1 MNLNAF
7 LSRNRRLLLLCA
19 VSVALHGA
27 LLELA
32 ARRLPG
38 PSARMPMHAP
48 LALRLAQ
55 VSPLPPPAPPM
66 PPAPSRAP
74 LNVPEPSIAHPSR
87 PHEAPPPRPSAAAA
101 KPTSVSQAGKAG
113 KADDAAAAPTE
124 QLAGEHAPQ
133 QMPGRY
139 RVRMPGA
146 ARLRYQTLEQ
156 GRTPASQPAYLDWL
170 PGAEGYSLEF
180 NGILGRL
187 SSRGVGG
194 DAGILPQ
201 LAIEIR
207 EGGSARTSF
216 DPDSGA
222 IRFEASGASVPGTIG
237 MQDRAS
243 LLVQLAAIGLG
254 SGGRMKEEIALV
266 VAGAGAAGVERYR
279 VLGLEDV
286 DTGVGALPAWHLA
299 QLAPAGGARLELW
312 LAPSQDWLPVQLR
325 LTGADGSVSTQL
337 LTGVERP

>member
-32 ARRLPG
+32 ARRFPG
-38 PSARMPMHAP
+38 PSARMPAPMRAP

-55 VSPLPPPAPPM
+55 VSPLPATMPPTMPTPSHAPLSAAEHAIAPAPT
-66 PPAPSRAP
+66 
-74 LNVPEPSIAHPSR
+74 
-87 PHEAPPPRPSAAAA
+87 PHEAPSPRPSAAAI
-101 KPTSVSQAGKAG
+101 KSTSAGPAG
-113 KADDAAAAPTE
+113 KADEATAAPPE

-156 GRTPASQPAYLDWL
+156 GRQPASEAAYLDWR

-201 LAIEIR
+201 QATEIR
-207 EGGSARTSF
+207 DGGSTRTSF

-254 SGGRMKEEIALV
+254 SGGRMKDEIALV

-286 DTGVGALPAWHLA
+286 DTGIGALPAWHLA
-299 QLAPAGGARLELW
+299 QLAPVGGARLELW
-312 LAPSQDWLPVQLR
+312 LAPSQDWLPVRLR
-325 LTGADGSVSTQL
+325 LTGADGSVSTQV